1 MASTKNLVIDKGTT
15 FVEYVNYL
23 DNSKNPISLQGYTI
37 AGQMRRSFYSANA
50 ITFSAN
56 IVDAANGNVSISL
69 TAAETA
75 NIKDGRYVYDVE
87 ATSNTTVKRIIEGLV
102 TVYPGVTNV

>member
-15 FVEYVNYL
+15 FTEYISYL
-23 DNSKNPISLQGYTI
+23 DNSKNPLSLQGYTV

-56 IVDAANGNVSISL
+56 LVDAANGNVQISL
-69 TAAETA
+69 TASETA
-75 NIKDGRYVYDVE
+75 NIKDGRYVYDIE
-87 ATSNTTVKRIIEGLV
+87 ATNNTTVKRIIEGLV

>member
-15 FVEYVNYL
+15 FTEYISYL
-23 DNSKNPISLQGYTI
+23 DNNKNPISLQGYTI

-50 ITFSAN
+50 VTFSAN
-56 IVDAANGNVSISL
+56 IIDAANGNVSISL

-75 NIKDGRYVYDVE
+75 NIRDGRYVYDVE

>member
-15 FVEYVNYL
+15 FTEYISYL
-23 DNSKNPISLQGYTI
+23 DNSKNPISLQGYTV

-56 IVDAANGNVSISL
+56 LVDAANGNVLISL
-69 TAAETA
+69 TASETA
-75 NIKDGRYVYDVE
+75 NIKDGRYVYDIE
-87 ATSNTTVKRIIEGLV
+87 ATNNTTVKRIIEGLV
-102 TVYPGVTNV
+102 TVYHGVTNV

>member
-1 MASTKNLVIDKGTT
+1 MATTKNLVIDKGTT
-15 FVEYVNYL
+15 FTEYISYL
-23 DNSKNPISLQGYTI
+23 DNSKNPISLQGYTV
-37 AGQMRRSFYSANA
+37 AGQMRRSFYTANA
-50 ITFSAN
+50 ITFTAS
-56 IVDAANGNVSISL
+56 IVDAANGNVKISL
-69 TAAETA
+69 TALQSA

>member
-1 MASTKNLVIDKGTT
+1 MAYTKNLVIDKGTT
-15 FVEYVNYL
+15 FIEYINYI
-23 DNSKNPISLQGYTI
+23 DNSKNPISLQGYTV

-50 ITFSAN
+50 ITFSAS
-56 IVDAANGNVSISL
+56 IVDAANGNVQISL

-75 NIKDGRYVYDVE
+75 NIKDGRYVYDIE
-87 ATSNTTVKRIIEGLV
+87 ATNNITVKRVSEGLV